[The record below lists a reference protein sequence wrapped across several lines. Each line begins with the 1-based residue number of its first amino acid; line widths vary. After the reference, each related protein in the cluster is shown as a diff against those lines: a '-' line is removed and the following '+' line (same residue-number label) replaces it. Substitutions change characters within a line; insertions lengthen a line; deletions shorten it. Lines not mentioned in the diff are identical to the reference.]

1 MSASNRARIGIVAHP
16 ELIRDP
22 DEHDEMLH
30 YVVAAPYVKAVRK
43 AGAVPIVLAVV
54 DTSDIEPL
62 LDSVDGVVITGGCD
76 IDPTTYGAAPDPKLG
91 ALNPARDEIDLEVAR
106 ALVARDQP
114 TLAVCRGI
122 QVLDVALG
130 GTLVQHVDEHMRLDA
145 YNLDV
150 HPVKIEPGSTLATVV
165 GATEIG
171 VNTLHHQVIDTL
183 GPRVRAVARNPDGHV
198 EGIEIDGAP
207 HILGVQWHPEL
218 LRHRPEHLAL
228 FEWLIASA

>member
-1 MSASNRARIGIVAHP
+1 
-16 ELIRDP
+16 
-22 DEHDEMLH
+22 
-30 YVVAAPYVKAVRK
+30 
-43 AGAVPIVLAVV
+43 
-54 DTSDIEPL
+54 
-62 LDSVDGVVITGGCD
+62 
-76 IDPTTYGAAPDPKLG
+76 
-91 ALNPARDEIDLEVAR
+91 
-106 ALVARDQP
+106 
-114 TLAVCRGI
+114 
-122 QVLDVALG
+122 
-130 GTLVQHVDEHMRLDA
+130 
-145 YNLDV
+145 
-150 HPVKIEPGSTLATVV
+150 VKIEPGSTLATVV

>member
-1 MSASNRARIGIVAHP
+1 MTAGARPRIGIVAHP

-43 AGAVPIVLAVV
+43 AGAVPIVLAAV
-54 DTSDIEPL
+54 DASDIEPL
-62 LDSVDGVVITGGCD
+62 LDSVDAAVITGGCD
-76 IDPTTYGAAPDPKLG
+76 IDPSTYGASPHPKLG
-91 ALNPARDEIDLEVAR
+91 VLNPARDEIDIEFAR

-130 GTLVQHVDEHMRLDA
+130 GTLAQHVDEHMRLDA
-145 YNLDV
+145 YNADV
-150 HPVKIEPGSTLATVV
+150 HPVKIESGSTLATVM
-165 GATEIG
+165 GGTEVG

-183 GPRVRAVARNPDGHV
+183 GPRVHAVAWNPDGHV
-198 EGIEIDGAP
+198 EGIEVRGAP

-228 FEWLIASA
+228 FEWLVASR